1 MRLAE
6 GLRHLA
12 RPRGE
17 SGFTLVEILLV
28 LAVIGLMAG
37 LMVVNMGGLTKKER
51 LRAAA
56 RKLAGMSDFVR
67 AKATGSRR
75 TAWLEVDIDKNR
87 YRFRQ
92 EPPMDSMGRY
102 IDSGTKEP
110 MEPEDAELFE
120 TLFEWEDLPR
130 DVFFRSLFLST
141 QTYYD
146 RGPVLV
152 EYFPSGTLQ
161 SFLLHLQGPAEEGA
175 EGAWFSI
182 FVNGL
187 TGKSEV
193 FDYKAVFP
201 EASAPDFSSV
211 MSGEIPGSDW

>member
-1 MRLAE
+1 MRLSD
-6 GLRHLA
+6 GLLHRS
-12 RPRGE
+12 RMRWE
-17 SGFTLVEILLV
+17 SGFSLIEVLLV
-28 LAVIGLMAG
+28 LAVIGLMAS

-56 RKLAGMSDFVR
+56 RNLAGMSDFVR

-75 TAWLEVDIDKNR
+75 TAWLEVDLDKNR

-102 IDSGTKEP
+102 VDSETGEP
-110 MEPEDAELFE
+110 MEPDEIELFD
-120 TLFEWEDLPR
+120 TMFEWEDLPR

-152 EYFPSGTLQ
+152 EYFASGTLQ
-161 SFLLHLQGPAEEGA
+161 SFLLHLQGSAEEGE
-175 EGAWFSI
+175 EGPWFSI

-193 FDYKAVFP
+193 FDYKATFP
-201 EASAPDFSSV
+201 EASAPDFSGV
-211 MSGEIPGSDW
+211 MSGEIPGSGG